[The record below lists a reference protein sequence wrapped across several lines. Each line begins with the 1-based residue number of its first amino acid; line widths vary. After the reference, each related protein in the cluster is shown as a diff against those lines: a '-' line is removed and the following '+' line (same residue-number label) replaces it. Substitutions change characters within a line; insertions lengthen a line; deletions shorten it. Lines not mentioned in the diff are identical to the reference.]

1 MFGRISPAGESVS
14 CLPRRLVGAYPSRLV
29 GKKTEVQRRQVE
41 ELVISNSQESIQKRI
56 NQKEEKYIGKFDK
69 KEAEWWLLI
78 SDPEDEMNTF
88 DLRFNLNDLEF
99 KSDFFKTVFFLS
111 KYLYKCKFYELRIER
126 YG

>member
-1 MFGRISPAGESVS
+1 M
-14 CLPRRLVGAYPSRLV
+14 
-29 GKKTEVQRRQVE
+29 QRRQVE